1 MDLGTGDGAAVLRR
15 ARRDSGALVIG
26 VDTDASGLQEAS
38 RRAARPLEKGGSPNA
53 LYVVAD
59 ATAALET
66 LRGRI
71 AQVQITL
78 PWGSLLR
85 VVLDGERRF
94 ALAVAG
100 SL

>member
-1 MDLGTGDGAAVLRR
+1 
-15 ARRDSGALVIG
+15 
-26 VDTDASGLQEAS
+26 
-38 RRAARPLEKGGSPNA
+38 
-53 LYVVAD
+53 VVAD